1 MILCCV
7 LHLQFERV
15 CAKDDHDVFG
25 LKDGFGAWHQKWRS
39 PIGNTNEAAENC
51 SKNILL
57 LPISFEKKI
66 ARIFILALVKI
77 ISQKKNSFSTYLF
90 VRDFYTLHF
99 PNP

>member
-15 CAKDDHDVFG
+15 CTKDDHDVFG

-66 ARIFILALVKI
+66 ARIFILARENNFTEKELVFDV
-77 ISQKKNSFSTYLF
+77 SFF